1 LAAFTSPPEYQIEQL
16 ANQAR
21 QLAATGQFE
30 AARQQWQAVLQLL
43 PADSPHR
50 AGIQREISKLDGK
63 LYAVLHPKPK
73 TDWRKR
79 LGPFGVVI
87 AVLTKFKTA
96 AFLLLT
102 KGKFLF
108 SMLAFL
114 SLYWA
119 LFGWW
124 FAVGLSA
131 CVLLHEMGHYVV
143 VRLFGLKAELPMF
156 LPGLGAYVKWQ
167 GANVD
172 PGVRA
177 QISLAGPLFGFISGL
192 LAYGVFLL
200 THQNVWLA
208 VAQFA
213 GWMNLL
219 NLTPIGMFDGGR
231 AMDAIGKQ
239 QRLAILVLSVVLA
252 IVLHQFVFGAVAAG
266 TGYRLWKR
274 DFPATASE
282 GIGYYFAALAVS
294 NGLLSWYCL
303 TQADFLHQRVF

>member
-1 LAAFTSPPEYQIEQL
+1 ML
-16 ANQAR
+16 
-21 QLAATGQFE
+21 
-30 AARQQWQAVLQLL
+30 LQLL
-43 PADSPHR
+43 PADSSSRPS
-50 AGIQREISKLDGK
+50 IEREIAKLDAR
-63 LYAVLHPKPK
+63 LQVSLAPKPK

-79 LGPFGVVI
+79 WGPLGVLLL
-87 AVLTKFKTA
+87 ALTKFKTIL
-96 AFLLLT
+96 FVLLT

-114 SLYWA
+114 SVYWA

-143 VRLFGLKAELPMF
+143 VRMFGLKADLPMF

-167 GANVD
+167 GTNVE

-177 QISLAGPLFGFISGL
+177 EISLAGPLFGFLSGV
-192 LAYGVFLL
+192 LAYGVYQT
-200 THQNVWLA
+200 THQQVWLA

-219 NLTPIGMFDGGR
+219 NLTPVGMFDGGR
-231 AMDAIGKQ
+231 AMDAIDKQ
-239 QRLAILVLSVVLA
+239 QRFAILLLCAALA
-252 IVLHQFVFGAVAAG
+252 FVLHEFVFGIIAIA

-274 DFPATASE
+274 DASE
-282 GIGYYFAALAVS
+282 GASEKIGYYFIALVLA

-303 TQADFLHQRVF
+303 SQAHFLRQHVAF